1 MRNLKLTI
9 EYDGTNYCGWQIQAG
24 TQSNKRQTHTIQ
36 EVIEK
41 ALQRILQE
49 KVRLIGSG
57 RTDAGVHALAQVA
70 NFKTRSSVSTRKLQQ
85 ALNSL
90 LPQDLVIKKIEE
102 VALGFH
108 SRFKARAKVY
118 RYTILNRPYRSALFK
133 DKVYFYPFPLNAALM
148 RREARCLLGRHD
160 FRSFCASGSNAKS
173 TIRTIKEISIK
184 KMGCSSENNFF
195 VIEIEADGFLYNMV
209 RNIVGTL
216 LEIGRGKLPG
226 GSLKKIMCAKDRRSA
241 GPTAPACGL
250 CLLEVKYKK

>member
-1 MRNLKLTI
+1 MRNLKFTL
-9 EYDGTNYCGWQIQAG
+9 EYDGTNYRGWQIQAS

-41 ALQRILQE
+41 DLQRILQE
-49 KVRLIGSG
+49 KVRIIGSG
-57 RTDAGVHALAQVA
+57 RTDAGVHALAQIA

-90 LPQDLVIKKIEE
+90 LPQDIVIKKIEE
-102 VALGFH
+102 VAMDFH
-108 SRFKARAKVY
+108 SRFQARAKVY

-133 DKVYFYPFPLNAALM
+133 DKVYFYPFPLNVALM

-160 FRSFCASGSNAKS
+160 FRSFCASGSNAKN
-173 TIRTIKEISIK
+173 TIRAIK
-184 KMGCSSENNFF
+184 KIGIIKSGCSPENNFL
-195 VIEIEADGFLYNMV
+195 VIEIEANGFLYNMV

-216 LEIGRGKLPG
+216 LEIGRGKLPR
-226 GSLKKIMCAKDRRSA
+226 GSLKKIMRAKDRRSA

-250 CLLEVKYKK
+250 CLLEVKY